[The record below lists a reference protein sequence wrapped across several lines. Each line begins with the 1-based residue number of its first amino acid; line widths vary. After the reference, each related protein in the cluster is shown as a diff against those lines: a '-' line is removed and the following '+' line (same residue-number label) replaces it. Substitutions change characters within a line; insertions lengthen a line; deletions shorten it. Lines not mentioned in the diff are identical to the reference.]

1 MFLTAYMSE
10 NRILKAIRGKTQSLE
25 GEMSFFDHLEV
36 LRWHL
41 IRAAI
46 AIVIFACVAFYY
58 FDSIWQN
65 LIMGPKHADF
75 LTYRL
80 LCKLGDLLGNSGICI
95 KQDLPGELQNTELA
109 GQFSMQINA
118 SIIIALVLGFPYLL
132 WEIWRFVKPAL
143 KEKEQKA
150 TSGFVFYSSL
160 LFIAGI
166 LFGYFV
172 VAPLSLHFLT
182 NYTFSPEVKNIFTID
197 SYLTSVATLTLVSGL
212 VFQLPIVVFIL
223 ATLGI
228 LTPTFMREKRRY
240 AIIIILVIAM
250 LVTPT
255 PDVTTMLVI
264 SAPLLG
270 LYELSISVAG
280 RVQKRKL
287 KKEQE
292 FFNS

>member
-118 SIIIALVLGFPYLL
+118 SIIIIDTHSERTVECGLRSTAITETAL
-132 WEIWRFVKPAL
+132 
-143 KEKEQKA
+143 
-150 TSGFVFYSSL
+150 SGSRQSYR
-160 LFIAGI
+160 
-166 LFGYFV
+166 
-172 VAPLSLHFLT
+172 H
-182 NYTFSPEVKNIFTID
+182 TIRW
-197 SYLTSVATLTLVSGL
+197 
-212 VFQLPIVVFIL
+212 IH
-223 ATLGI
+223 
-228 LTPTFMREKRRY
+228 
-240 AIIIILVIAM
+240 
-250 LVTPT
+250 
-255 PDVTTMLVI
+255 
-264 SAPLLG
+264 
-270 LYELSISVAG
+270 
-280 RVQKRKL
+280 
-287 KKEQE
+287 
-292 FFNS
+292 